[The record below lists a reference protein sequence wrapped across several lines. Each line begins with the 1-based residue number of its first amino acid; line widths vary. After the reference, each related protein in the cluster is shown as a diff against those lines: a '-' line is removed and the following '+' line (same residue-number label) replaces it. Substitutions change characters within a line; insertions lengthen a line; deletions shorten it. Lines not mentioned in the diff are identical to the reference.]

1 MIRLKTTRA
10 QSTAAILTV
19 LSNCTLLLCAQHSA
33 SSDVFA
39 ETLAQ
44 GSANLL
50 ADDQERVTAALQAA
64 RSSSGARVDIVVD
77 NAGFELF
84 CDLCLAD
91 YLVTCGA
98 ASVVVSAVYLYQ
110 CSMSLRLAIQL
121 ASQSVVSGTCSIRF
135 VRTRIEALCEH
146 MFHKLAA

>member
-1 MIRLKTTRA
+1 MLLSITII
-10 QSTAAILTV
+10 STSRTCLRHLLPV
-19 LSNCTLLLCAQHSA
+19 LYYNTLLLAHYSA

-50 ADDQERVTAALQAA
+50 ADDQERVTSALQTA
-64 RSSSGARVDIVVD
+64 RSSGGARIDIVVD

-98 ASVVVSAVYLYQ
+98 ASVVVSAVL
-110 CSMSLRLAIQL
+110 CLR
-121 ASQSVVSGTCSIRF
+121 
-135 VRTRIEALCEH
+135 
-146 MFHKLAA
+146 

>member
-1 MIRLKTTRA
+1 VHCLRHFTHCHFA
-10 QSTAAILTV
+10 H
-19 LSNCTLLLCAQHSA
+19 NSA

-64 RSSSGARVDIVVD
+64 RSSGGARVDIVVD

-98 ASVVVSAVYLYQ
+98 ASVVVSAMLHDY
-110 CSMSLRLAIQL
+110 S
-121 ASQSVVSGTCSIRF
+121 T
-135 VRTRIEALCEH
+135 H
-146 MFHKLAA
+146 ML